1 MKRLFLIWTMML
13 ACVTLS
19 AQELSGII
27 TKNGKPKK
35 GLVVSILGTDQSVTT
50 DKYGRFYFKN
60 AAPGDV
66 LQINVSSRKAAR
78 MELSEARRL
87 RVYIAPSDFVYNNGR
102 IEQRL
107 PYTAIKSDAVVSGN
121 MVMHDQIMSSGLQR
135 VSDLLKSFMTGV
147 RVEQTAV
154 SSTVVMRGPGS
165 VMGNTSPLF
174 VVDGVVIE
182 SLEEVDRLVPVET
195 IEKLVLNKEG
205 TGWGARG
212 GNGVIEI
219 TTIGSKIR

>member
-1 MKRLFLIWTMML
+1 MKRLFLVWTIML
-13 ACVTLS
+13 ACVALS
-19 AQELSGII
+19 AQELSGVI
-27 TKNGKPKK
+27 TKNGKPRR
-35 GLVVSILGTDQSVTT
+35 GLTVSILGTDQSVTT
-50 DKYGRFYFKN
+50 DKYGRFYFKD
-60 AAPGDV
+60 AAPGEI
-66 LQINVSSRKAAR
+66 LQINVTSRKAAR
-78 MELSEARRL
+78 IELSEARRL
-87 RVYIAPSDFVYNNGR
+87 KVYIASSNFVYNNGR
-102 IEQRL
+102 IELRM

-121 MVMHDQIMSSGLQR
+121 MVTHDQIMSSGLLR

-154 SSTVVMRGPGS
+154 SSTIVMRGPGS

-219 TTIGSKIR
+219 TTLGSNI

>member
-1 MKRLFLIWTMML
+1 MKKL
-13 ACVTLS
+13 ALACIMVMTCVTLS
-19 AQELSGII
+19 AQELSGVI

-35 GLVVSILGTDQSVTT
+35 GLVVSILGSDQSCTT
-50 DKYGRFYFKN
+50 DKYGRFYFKD
-60 AAPGDV
+60 AAPGEI
-66 LQINVSSRKAAR
+66 LQIDITSRKAAR
-78 MELSEARRL
+78 IELSEARRL
-87 RVYIAPSDFVYNNGR
+87 KVYIAPSDFVYNNGR

-107 PYTAIKSDAVVSGN
+107 PYTALRSANVVTGN
-121 MVMHDQIMSSGLQR
+121 TVMHDQIMSSGLQR

-165 VMGNTSPLF
+165 IMGNTSPLF

-219 TTIGSKIR
+219 TTIGSNT

>member
-1 MKRLFLIWTMML
+1 MKKLAL
-13 ACVTLS
+13 ACIMVMTCLTLS
-19 AQELSGII
+19 AQELSGVI
-27 TKNGKPKK
+27 TKKGKPKR
-35 GLVVSILGTDQSVTT
+35 GLVVSILGTSQSCTT
-50 DKYGRFYFKN
+50 DKYGRFYFKD
-60 AAPGDV
+60 AAPGEV
-66 LQINVSSRKAAR
+66 LQIDVTSRKAAR
-78 MELSEARRL
+78 IELGEARRL
-87 RVYIAPSDFVYNNGR
+87 KVYIAPSDFVYNNGR

-107 PYTAIKSDAVVSGN
+107 PYTALRSDNVVTGN
-121 MVMHDQIMSSGLQR
+121 IVMHDQIMSSGLQR

-165 VMGNTSPLF
+165 IIGNTSPLF
-174 VVDGVVIE
+174 VVDGVMIE

-219 TTIGSKIR
+219 TTIGSDS

>member
-107 PYTAIKSDAVVSGN
+107 PYTAIKSDAVVQGN
-121 MVMHDQIMSSGLQR
+121 MVMHEQIMSSGLQR
-135 VSDLLKSFMTGV
+135 VSDLLKNFVTGV

-154 SSTVVMRGPGS
+154 GSSVVMRGPS
-165 VMGNTSPLF
+165 SIVGNTEPLF
-174 VVDGVVIE
+174 VVDGVVME
-182 SLEEVDRLVPVET
+182 SLEEVDRMVPVET

-212 GNGVIEI
+212 GNGIIEI
-219 TTIGSKIR
+219 TTLGSNI